1 MQRIHF
7 DSGDLLRVSLR
18 ATAGAAV
25 ETALARHQLTV
36 GGGTCSAVWRRQA
49 AAGLPKRA
57 YTSPAGSPPGDP
69 EIPTGTGLSGDGMLP
84 EVWRRAVAPYWDR
97 LLGHLEAECDARG
110 RVAMT
115 GGVQQL
121 LATLHPRITWQNPVL
136 RVPGGPDEDVHLD
149 GRGLVLC
156 PSVFLSHRPGMV
168 IRPHPD
174 DDPRDARALLVFGVS
189 LDARVAERIWRAP
202 RRSQPASLNALVGR
216 TRAAAL
222 RVLRVGCTT
231 SQLAD
236 RLGISAA
243 GASQHASVLREAG
256 LITTHRFR
264 NTVLHT
270 VTPLGIALLDG
281 HDSGSHPRTGA
292 TSRLA
297 AVPSLSAIRPEA
309 AGAARLTTPGP
320 PRRRGPALG

>member
-18 ATAGAAV
+18 ATAGPVV
-25 ETALARHQLTV
+25 ETTLARHQLAV
-36 GGGTCSAVWRRQA
+36 GGGLSVVWRRQA
-49 AAGLPKRA
+49 AASLQRRA
-57 YTSPAGSPPGDP
+57 ITSSAAAPPGDP
-69 EIPTGTGLSGDGMLP
+69 EIPAGTGLPADGFLL

-97 LLGHLEAECDARG
+97 LVSHLEAECDARG
-110 RVAMT
+110 RVTMA
-115 GGVQQL
+115 GGVQEL
-121 LATLHPRITWQNPVL
+121 LATLHPRISWRNPVL
-136 RVPGGPDEDVHLD
+136 TVPGGPD
-149 GRGLVLC
+149 LC

-168 IRPHPD
+168 VRPRPND
-174 DDPRDARALLVFGVS
+174 ERVLLVYGVS
-189 LDARVAERIWRAP
+189 LAPRVAERIWGTPQRE
-202 RRSQPASLNALVGR
+202 QPASLNALVGR

-243 GASQHASVLREAG
+243 GASQHASVLRAAG
-256 LITTHRFR
+256 LITTRRFR

-281 HDSGSHPRTGA
+281 HGSGWRSRAGA
-292 TSRLA
+292 PSRLA
-297 AVPSLSAIRPEA
+297 AVPAQRRPVA
-309 AGAARLTTPGP
+309 
-320 PRRRGPALG
+320 

>member
-18 ATAGAAV
+18 ATAGAAI
-25 ETALARHQLTV
+25 ETALAQHQLAV
-36 GGGTCSAVWRRQA
+36 GGNACSAVWRRQA
-49 AAGLPKRA
+49 AACLPRRA
-57 YTSPAGSPPGDP
+57 FTPPAGSPPGDP
-69 EIPTGTGLSGDGMLP
+69 EIPAGTRLTGDGFLP

-97 LLGHLEAECDARG
+97 LVGQLEAECDARG
-110 RVAMT
+110 RIAMA

-121 LATLHPRITWQNPVL
+121 LATLHPRIRWRNPVL
-136 RVPGGPDEDVHLD
+136 TVPGGPDEDVHLD

-168 IRPHPD
+168 VRPRPND
-174 DDPRDARALLVFGVS
+174 ERVLLVFEVP
-189 LDARVAERIWRAP
+189 LDPRVAERIWGAP
-202 RRSQPASLNALVGR
+202 PRPQSASLNALVGR

-256 LITTHRFR
+256 LITTRRFR

-281 HDSGSHPRTGA
+281 HGFGSSWRGGA
-292 TSRLA
+292 PPRLA
-297 AVPSLSAIRPEA
+297 AVPSRSA
-309 AGAARLTTPGP
+309 
-320 PRRRGPALG
+320 PALG

>member
-7 DSGDLLRVSLR
+7 GSGDLLRVGLR

-25 ETALARHQLTV
+25 ETALAQYQLAA
-36 GGGTCSAVWRRQA
+36 GTGASSAVWRRQA
-49 AAGLPKRA
+49 AACLPRRVA
-57 YTSPAGSPPGDP
+57 GVPAAAPPGDP
-69 EIPTGTGLSGDGMLP
+69 EIPAGTGLSGDGFLP
-84 EVWRRAVAPYWDR
+84 EVWRRAIAPHWDR
-97 LLGHLEAECDARG
+97 LVAHLEAECDARG
-110 RVAMT
+110 RVAMA

-121 LATLHPRITWQNPVL
+121 LATLHPRITWRNSVL
-136 RVPGGPDEDVHLD
+136 SVPGGPDEDVRLH

-168 IRPHPD
+168 VRPRPAGDPPD
-174 DDPRDARALLVFGVS
+174 ERPLLVFGVQ
-189 LDARVAERIWRAP
+189 LDPRAAERIWGAP
-202 RRSQPASLNALVGR
+202 QRERSASLNALVGR

-236 RLGISAA
+236 RLGISVA

-256 LITTHRFR
+256 LITTRRFR

-281 HDSGSHPRTGA
+281 HDSGTRPRPAA
-292 TSRLA
+292 T
-297 AVPSLSAIRPEA
+297 
-309 AGAARLTTPGP
+309 ARLTALP
-320 PRRRGPALG
+320 PRGAVSA

>member
-25 ETALARHQLTV
+25 ETALAQHQLAV
-36 GGGTCSAVWRRQA
+36 GGGAGSAVWRRQA
-49 AAGLPKRA
+49 AACLPRRVIEV
-57 YTSPAGSPPGDP
+57 PAGSPPGDP
-69 EIPTGTGLSGDGMLP
+69 EIPAGTGLPDDGCLP

-97 LLGHLEAECDARG
+97 LVGHLEVECDARG
-110 RVAMT
+110 RVAMA

-121 LATLHPRITWQNPVL
+121 LATLHPRISWRNSVL
-136 RVPGGPDEDVHLD
+136 SVPGGPDEDVHLD

-168 IRPHPD
+168 IRPRPND
-174 DDPRDARALLVFGVS
+174 DRVLLVFEVA
-189 LDARVAERIWRAP
+189 LDARVAERVWGAP
-202 RRSQPASLNALVGR
+202 HREQPASLNALVGR

-243 GASQHASVLREAG
+243 GASQHASVLRAAG
-256 LITTHRFR
+256 LITTRRFR
-264 NTVLHT
+264 NTVLHS
-270 VTPLGIALLDG
+270 VTPLGLALIAG
-281 HDSGSHPRTGA
+281 HDSGSRSKPGA
-292 TSRLA
+292 PSRLA
-297 AVPSLSAIRPEA
+297 RQGSAI
-309 AGAARLTTPGP
+309 G
-320 PRRRGPALG
+320 

>member
-25 ETALARHQLTV
+25 ETALAQYQLAV
-36 GGGTCSAVWRRQA
+36 GGGACSAVWRRQA
-49 AAGLPKRA
+49 AASLPRRA
-57 YTSPAGSPPGDP
+57 ITPPSGSPPGDP
-69 EIPTGTGLSGDGMLP
+69 EIPTGTGLSDDGFLP
-84 EVWRRAVAPYWDR
+84 QVWRRAVAPYWDR
-97 LLGHLEAECDARG
+97 LVGHLEAECDARG
-110 RVAMT
+110 RVAMA

-121 LATLHPRITWQNPVL
+121 LTTLHPRISWRNPVL
-136 RVPGGPDEDVHLD
+136 TVPGGPDEDVHLD

-168 IRPHPD
+168 VRPRPND
-174 DDPRDARALLVFGVS
+174 ERVLLVFEVA
-189 LDARVAERIWRAP
+189 LDPRVAERIWGAP
-202 RRSQPASLNALVGR
+202 PRQQPASLNALVGR

-222 RVLRVGCTT
+222 RVLRVDCTT

-256 LITTHRFR
+256 LITTRRFR

-281 HDSGSHPRTGA
+281 HDSGSRSRTSAPPRLT
-292 TSRLA
+292 
-297 AVPSLSAIRPEA
+297 AVPSRGAIRPEA
-309 AGAARLTTPGP
+309 TGATRLKTASP
-320 PRRRGPALG
+320 PRRHGPALR

>member
-25 ETALARHQLTV
+25 ETALAQYQLAT
-36 GGGTCSAVWRRQA
+36 GGGAFSAVWRRQA
-49 AAGLPKRA
+49 AACLPRQA
-57 YTSPAGSPPGDP
+57 LTPQPGSPPGDP
-69 EIPTGTGLSGDGMLP
+69 EVPAGTDLAGDGVLA

-110 RVAMT
+110 RVAMA

-121 LATLHPRITWQNPVL
+121 LATLHPRINWRNPVL
-136 RVPGGPDEDVHLD
+136 TVPGGPDEDVHLD

-156 PSVFLSHRPGMV
+156 PSVFLGHRPGMV
-168 IRPHPD
+168 VRPRPHD
-174 DDPRDARALLVFGVS
+174 ERVLLVFEVS
-189 LDARVAERIWRAP
+189 LDPRVAERLWGALP
-202 RRSQPASLNALVGR
+202 REQPASLNALVGR

-256 LITTHRFR
+256 LITTRRFR

-281 HDSGSHPRTGA
+281 HDAAPRLRTAGA
-292 TSRLA
+292 PWLA
-297 AVPSLSAIRPEA
+297 SVPARGTPRPEA
-309 AGAARLTTPGP
+309 PGPARLTTPGS
-320 PRRRGPALG
+320 PRRRGPALR